1 LTQVLQS
8 IEQALRAAGFRE
20 RGAGLFDTPH
30 TPRIVALV
38 EANVA
43 PEEWPG
49 KVETVL
55 RNEAFRIAPSW
66 SRYVVLALNSPK
78 TSELAAAAAAFSRDV
93 SKCRRLVA
101 FAGETGGVLPFLPL
115 PSTPGGGGTPG
126 HDLEDVARRILPSP
140 QLATAFLDD
149 HTATT
154 HVETLAEDVED

>member
-1 LTQVLQS
+1 MTQVLQS

-20 RGAGLFDTPH
+20 RGAGIFDTPR

-38 EANVA
+38 EATVA

-66 SRYVVLALNSPK
+66 SRYVVLALSAPK
-78 TSELAAAAAAFSRDV
+78 TMELSAAAAAFSRDV

-101 FAGETGGVLPFLPL
+101 FADETGGVLPFLPL
-115 PSTPGGGGTPG
+115 PSAPGGGGTPG
-126 HDLEDVARRILPSP
+126 HDLEDVARRILPSQ
-140 QLATAFLDD
+140 QLAAAFLDD
-149 HTATT
+149 QTATT
-154 HVETLAEDVED
+154 DVETLAEDIEE